1 MVLKERQDGV
11 LVLTLNRP
19 EKLNAI
25 TGELLDALYAALK
38 EGEEDRE
45 VRALLLTG
53 AGRAFSAGQDLT
65 EFGDRKPDYE
75 AHLRRYNRVVEALSG
90 LEKPL
95 VVAVNGVAAGAG
107 MSLALWGD
115 LRLAAVGASFTTA
128 FVRIG
133 LVPDS
138 GLSFLLPRLVGLAKA
153 QELLLLSPRLS
164 AEEALALG
172 LVHRVVPAEKL
183 MEEALS
189 LAKELAQ
196 GPTRAYALTKKL
208 LLETYRLSL
217 TEALAPRPSSRARPA
232 RPRTTRRGSGPLGRS
247 GRPASRAD
255 DPLPP
260 GPGPQ
265 EGGGRLRP
273 SRRGVGFF
281 LQAPTPFLQ
290 ALEEGKEVGV
300 HTHLL
305 LKEEGLSL
313 YGFPD
318 EENLALFELLLS
330 VSGVGPKV
338 ALALLS
344 ALPPRLL
351 ARALLEGDARLLTS
365 ASGVGRRLAERIA
378 LELKGKVP
386 PTSSPGRRWRARPR
400 RRR

>member
-217 TEALAPRPSSRARPA
+217 TEALAREA
-232 RPRTTRRGSGPLGRS
+232 
-247 GRPASRAD
+247 
-255 DPLPP
+255 
-260 GPGPQ
+260 
-265 EGGGRLRP
+265 
-273 SRRGVGFF
+273 V
-281 LQAPTPFLQ
+281 LQGQ
-290 ALEEGKEVGV
+290 AGQTQDHEEGVRAFREKR
-300 HTHLL
+300 
-305 LKEEGLSL
+305 
-313 YGFPD
+313 
-318 EENLALFELLLS
+318 
-330 VSGVGPKV
+330 
-338 ALALLS
+338 
-344 ALPPRLL
+344 PPRFQ
-351 ARALLEGDARLLTS
+351 
-365 ASGVGRRLAERIA
+365 GR
-378 LELKGKVP
+378 
-386 PTSSPGRRWRARPR
+386 
-400 RRR
+400 

>member
-1 MVLKERQDGV
+1 MILKERQDGV

-196 GPTRAYALTKKL
+196 GPTRAYALTKQL

-217 TEALAPRPSSRARPA
+217 TEALALEA
-232 RPRTTRRGSGPLGRS
+232 
-247 GRPASRAD
+247 
-255 DPLPP
+255 
-260 GPGPQ
+260 
-265 EGGGRLRP
+265 
-273 SRRGVGFF
+273 V
-281 LQAPTPFLQ
+281 LQGQ
-290 ALEEGKEVGV
+290 AGQTQDHEEGVRAFREKR
-300 HTHLL
+300 
-305 LKEEGLSL
+305 
-313 YGFPD
+313 
-318 EENLALFELLLS
+318 
-330 VSGVGPKV
+330 
-338 ALALLS
+338 
-344 ALPPRLL
+344 PPRFQ
-351 ARALLEGDARLLTS
+351 
-365 ASGVGRRLAERIA
+365 GR
-378 LELKGKVP
+378 
-386 PTSSPGRRWRARPR
+386 
-400 RRR
+400 

>member
-1 MVLKERQDGV
+1 MILKERQDGV

-90 LEKPL
+90 LEEPL

-217 TEALAPRPSSRARPA
+217 TEALALEA
-232 RPRTTRRGSGPLGRS
+232 
-247 GRPASRAD
+247 
-255 DPLPP
+255 
-260 GPGPQ
+260 
-265 EGGGRLRP
+265 
-273 SRRGVGFF
+273 V
-281 LQAPTPFLQ
+281 LQGQ
-290 ALEEGKEVGV
+290 AGQTQDHEEGVRAFREKR
-300 HTHLL
+300 
-305 LKEEGLSL
+305 
-313 YGFPD
+313 
-318 EENLALFELLLS
+318 
-330 VSGVGPKV
+330 
-338 ALALLS
+338 
-344 ALPPRLL
+344 PPRFQ
-351 ARALLEGDARLLTS
+351 
-365 ASGVGRRLAERIA
+365 GR
-378 LELKGKVP
+378 
-386 PTSSPGRRWRARPR
+386 
-400 RRR
+400 

>member
-53 AGRAFSAGQDLT
+53 EGRAFSAGQDLT

-217 TEALAPRPSSRARPA
+217 TEALALEA
-232 RPRTTRRGSGPLGRS
+232 
-247 GRPASRAD
+247 
-255 DPLPP
+255 
-260 GPGPQ
+260 
-265 EGGGRLRP
+265 
-273 SRRGVGFF
+273 V
-281 LQAPTPFLQ
+281 LQGQ
-290 ALEEGKEVGV
+290 AGQTQDHEEGVRAFREKR
-300 HTHLL
+300 
-305 LKEEGLSL
+305 
-313 YGFPD
+313 
-318 EENLALFELLLS
+318 
-330 VSGVGPKV
+330 
-338 ALALLS
+338 
-344 ALPPRLL
+344 PPRFQ
-351 ARALLEGDARLLTS
+351 
-365 ASGVGRRLAERIA
+365 GR
-378 LELKGKVP
+378 
-386 PTSSPGRRWRARPR
+386 
-400 RRR
+400 

>member
-1 MVLKERQDGV
+1 MILKERQDGV

-217 TEALAPRPSSRARPA
+217 TEALALEAV
-232 RPRTTRRGSGPLGRS
+232 
-247 GRPASRAD
+247 
-255 DPLPP
+255 LP
-260 GPGPQ
+260 G
-265 EGGGRLRP
+265 
-273 SRRGVGFF
+273 
-281 LQAPTPFLQ
+281 QAGQTQ
-290 ALEEGKEVGV
+290 DHEEGVRAFREKR
-300 HTHLL
+300 
-305 LKEEGLSL
+305 
-313 YGFPD
+313 
-318 EENLALFELLLS
+318 
-330 VSGVGPKV
+330 
-338 ALALLS
+338 
-344 ALPPRLL
+344 PPRFQ
-351 ARALLEGDARLLTS
+351 
-365 ASGVGRRLAERIA
+365 GR
-378 LELKGKVP
+378 
-386 PTSSPGRRWRARPR
+386 
-400 RRR
+400 

>member
-65 EFGDRKPDYE
+65 EFGDQKPDYE
-75 AHLRRYNRVVEALSG
+75 AHLRRYNRVVEAMAG

-95 VVAVNGVAAGAG
+95 VVAVNGAAAGAG

-217 TEALAPRPSSRARPA
+217 TEALALEA
-232 RPRTTRRGSGPLGRS
+232 
-247 GRPASRAD
+247 
-255 DPLPP
+255 
-260 GPGPQ
+260 
-265 EGGGRLRP
+265 
-273 SRRGVGFF
+273 V
-281 LQAPTPFLQ
+281 LQGQ
-290 ALEEGKEVGV
+290 AGQTQDHEEGVRAFREKR
-300 HTHLL
+300 
-305 LKEEGLSL
+305 
-313 YGFPD
+313 
-318 EENLALFELLLS
+318 
-330 VSGVGPKV
+330 
-338 ALALLS
+338 
-344 ALPPRLL
+344 PPRFQ
-351 ARALLEGDARLLTS
+351 
-365 ASGVGRRLAERIA
+365 GR
-378 LELKGKVP
+378 
-386 PTSSPGRRWRARPR
+386 
-400 RRR
+400 

>member
-45 VRALLLTG
+45 VRARLLTG

-217 TEALAPRPSSRARPA
+217 TEALALEA
-232 RPRTTRRGSGPLGRS
+232 
-247 GRPASRAD
+247 
-255 DPLPP
+255 
-260 GPGPQ
+260 
-265 EGGGRLRP
+265 
-273 SRRGVGFF
+273 V
-281 LQAPTPFLQ
+281 LQGQ
-290 ALEEGKEVGV
+290 AGQTQDHEEGVRAFREKR
-300 HTHLL
+300 
-305 LKEEGLSL
+305 
-313 YGFPD
+313 
-318 EENLALFELLLS
+318 
-330 VSGVGPKV
+330 
-338 ALALLS
+338 
-344 ALPPRLL
+344 PPRFQ
-351 ARALLEGDARLLTS
+351 
-365 ASGVGRRLAERIA
+365 GR
-378 LELKGKVP
+378 
-386 PTSSPGRRWRARPR
+386 
-400 RRR
+400 

>member
-65 EFGDRKPDYE
+65 GFGDRKPDYE

-217 TEALAPRPSSRARPA
+217 TEALALEA
-232 RPRTTRRGSGPLGRS
+232 
-247 GRPASRAD
+247 
-255 DPLPP
+255 
-260 GPGPQ
+260 
-265 EGGGRLRP
+265 
-273 SRRGVGFF
+273 V
-281 LQAPTPFLQ
+281 LQGQ
-290 ALEEGKEVGV
+290 AGQTQDHEEGVRAFREKR
-300 HTHLL
+300 
-305 LKEEGLSL
+305 
-313 YGFPD
+313 
-318 EENLALFELLLS
+318 
-330 VSGVGPKV
+330 
-338 ALALLS
+338 
-344 ALPPRLL
+344 PPRFQ
-351 ARALLEGDARLLTS
+351 
-365 ASGVGRRLAERIA
+365 GR
-378 LELKGKVP
+378 
-386 PTSSPGRRWRARPR
+386 
-400 RRR
+400 

>member
-95 VVAVNGVAAGAG
+95 VVAVNGVATGAG
-107 MSLALWGD
+107 MSLALWGY

-217 TEALAPRPSSRARPA
+217 TEALALEA
-232 RPRTTRRGSGPLGRS
+232 
-247 GRPASRAD
+247 
-255 DPLPP
+255 
-260 GPGPQ
+260 
-265 EGGGRLRP
+265 
-273 SRRGVGFF
+273 V
-281 LQAPTPFLQ
+281 LQGQ
-290 ALEEGKEVGV
+290 AGQTQDHEEGVRAFREKR
-300 HTHLL
+300 
-305 LKEEGLSL
+305 
-313 YGFPD
+313 
-318 EENLALFELLLS
+318 
-330 VSGVGPKV
+330 
-338 ALALLS
+338 
-344 ALPPRLL
+344 PPRFQ
-351 ARALLEGDARLLTS
+351 
-365 ASGVGRRLAERIA
+365 GR
-378 LELKGKVP
+378 
-386 PTSSPGRRWRARPR
+386 
-400 RRR
+400 

>member
-1 MVLKERQDGV
+1 MILKERQDGV

-217 TEALAPRPSSRARPA
+217 TEALALEAVPQGAA
-232 RPRTTRRGSGPLGRS
+232 GP
-247 GRPASRAD
+247 PQ
-255 DPLPP
+255 DP
-260 GPGPQ
+260 
-265 EGGGRLRP
+265 
-273 SRRGVGFF
+273 
-281 LQAPTPFLQ
+281 
-290 ALEEGKEVGV
+290 EEGVRATPAKR
-300 HTHLL
+300 
-305 LKEEGLSL
+305 
-313 YGFPD
+313 
-318 EENLALFELLLS
+318 
-330 VSGVGPKV
+330 
-338 ALALLS
+338 
-344 ALPPRLL
+344 PPRLQ
-351 ARALLEGDARLLTS
+351 
-365 ASGVGRRLAERIA
+365 GR
-378 LELKGKVP
+378 
-386 PTSSPGRRWRARPR
+386 
-400 RRR
+400 

>member
-138 GLSFLLPRLVGLAKA
+138 GLSFLLPRRVGLAKA

-172 LVHRVVPAEKL
+172 LVHRGVPAEKL

-217 TEALAPRPSSRARPA
+217 TEALALEA
-232 RPRTTRRGSGPLGRS
+232 
-247 GRPASRAD
+247 
-255 DPLPP
+255 
-260 GPGPQ
+260 
-265 EGGGRLRP
+265 
-273 SRRGVGFF
+273 V
-281 LQAPTPFLQ
+281 LQGQ
-290 ALEEGKEVGV
+290 AGQTQDHEEGVRAFREKR
-300 HTHLL
+300 
-305 LKEEGLSL
+305 
-313 YGFPD
+313 
-318 EENLALFELLLS
+318 
-330 VSGVGPKV
+330 
-338 ALALLS
+338 
-344 ALPPRLL
+344 PPRFQ
-351 ARALLEGDARLLTS
+351 
-365 ASGVGRRLAERIA
+365 GR
-378 LELKGKVP
+378 
-386 PTSSPGRRWRARPR
+386 
-400 RRR
+400 

>member
-217 TEALAPRPSSRARPA
+217 TEALALEAVLQGQAGQTQDHDEGVRAFREK
-232 RPRTTRRGSGPLGRS
+232 R
-247 GRPASRAD
+247 
-255 DPLPP
+255 
-260 GPGPQ
+260 
-265 EGGGRLRP
+265 
-273 SRRGVGFF
+273 
-281 LQAPTPFLQ
+281 
-290 ALEEGKEVGV
+290 
-300 HTHLL
+300 
-305 LKEEGLSL
+305 
-313 YGFPD
+313 
-318 EENLALFELLLS
+318 
-330 VSGVGPKV
+330 
-338 ALALLS
+338 
-344 ALPPRLL
+344 PPRFQ
-351 ARALLEGDARLLTS
+351 
-365 ASGVGRRLAERIA
+365 GR
-378 LELKGKVP
+378 
-386 PTSSPGRRWRARPR
+386 
-400 RRR
+400 

>member
-1 MVLKERQDGV
+1 MRDAVHIEALNGRNDAANGIAV
-11 LVLTLNRP
+11 ITLNRP

-217 TEALAPRPSSRARPA
+217 TEALALEA
-232 RPRTTRRGSGPLGRS
+232 
-247 GRPASRAD
+247 
-255 DPLPP
+255 
-260 GPGPQ
+260 
-265 EGGGRLRP
+265 
-273 SRRGVGFF
+273 V
-281 LQAPTPFLQ
+281 LQGQ
-290 ALEEGKEVGV
+290 AGQTQDHEEGVRAFREKR
-300 HTHLL
+300 
-305 LKEEGLSL
+305 
-313 YGFPD
+313 
-318 EENLALFELLLS
+318 
-330 VSGVGPKV
+330 
-338 ALALLS
+338 
-344 ALPPRLL
+344 PPRFQ
-351 ARALLEGDARLLTS
+351 
-365 ASGVGRRLAERIA
+365 GR
-378 LELKGKVP
+378 
-386 PTSSPGRRWRARPR
+386 
-400 RRR
+400 

>member
-1 MVLKERQDGV
+1 MSELTHILLDSPLPGV
-11 LVLTLNRP
+11 RRITLNRP

-217 TEALAPRPSSRARPA
+217 TEALALEA
-232 RPRTTRRGSGPLGRS
+232 
-247 GRPASRAD
+247 
-255 DPLPP
+255 
-260 GPGPQ
+260 
-265 EGGGRLRP
+265 
-273 SRRGVGFF
+273 V
-281 LQAPTPFLQ
+281 LQGQ
-290 ALEEGKEVGV
+290 AGQTQDHEEGVRAFREKR
-300 HTHLL
+300 
-305 LKEEGLSL
+305 
-313 YGFPD
+313 
-318 EENLALFELLLS
+318 
-330 VSGVGPKV
+330 
-338 ALALLS
+338 
-344 ALPPRLL
+344 PPRFQ
-351 ARALLEGDARLLTS
+351 
-365 ASGVGRRLAERIA
+365 GR
-378 LELKGKVP
+378 
-386 PTSSPGRRWRARPR
+386 
-400 RRR
+400 

>member
-65 EFGDRKPDYE
+65 EFGDQKPDYE
-75 AHLRRYNRVVEALSG
+75 AHLRRYNRVVEAMAG

-153 QELLLLSPRLS
+153 QELLLLSPRLF

-217 TEALAPRPSSRARPA
+217 TEALALEA
-232 RPRTTRRGSGPLGRS
+232 
-247 GRPASRAD
+247 
-255 DPLPP
+255 
-260 GPGPQ
+260 
-265 EGGGRLRP
+265 
-273 SRRGVGFF
+273 V
-281 LQAPTPFLQ
+281 LQGQ
-290 ALEEGKEVGV
+290 AGQTQDHEEGVRAFREKR
-300 HTHLL
+300 
-305 LKEEGLSL
+305 
-313 YGFPD
+313 
-318 EENLALFELLLS
+318 
-330 VSGVGPKV
+330 
-338 ALALLS
+338 
-344 ALPPRLL
+344 PPRFQ
-351 ARALLEGDARLLTS
+351 
-365 ASGVGRRLAERIA
+365 GR
-378 LELKGKVP
+378 
-386 PTSSPGRRWRARPR
+386 
-400 RRR
+400 

>member
-138 GLSFLLPRLVGLAKA
+138 WLSFLLPRLVGLAKA

-196 GPTRAYALTKKL
+196 GPTRAYALTKEL

-217 TEALAPRPSSRARPA
+217 TEALALEA
-232 RPRTTRRGSGPLGRS
+232 
-247 GRPASRAD
+247 
-255 DPLPP
+255 
-260 GPGPQ
+260 
-265 EGGGRLRP
+265 
-273 SRRGVGFF
+273 V
-281 LQAPTPFLQ
+281 LQGQ
-290 ALEEGKEVGV
+290 AGQ
-300 HTHLL
+300 T
-305 LKEEGLSL
+305 
-313 YGFPD
+313 
-318 EENLALFELLLS
+318 
-330 VSGVGPKV
+330 
-338 ALALLS
+338 
-344 ALPPRLL
+344 
-351 ARALLEGDARLLTS
+351 
-365 ASGVGRRLAERIA
+365 
-378 LELKGKVP
+378 
-386 PTSSPGRRWRARPR
+386 
-400 RRR
+400 

>member
-65 EFGDRKPDYE
+65 EFGDQKPDYE

-95 VVAVNGVAAGAG
+95 VVAVNGAAAGAG

-217 TEALAPRPSSRARPA
+217 TEALALEA
-232 RPRTTRRGSGPLGRS
+232 
-247 GRPASRAD
+247 
-255 DPLPP
+255 
-260 GPGPQ
+260 
-265 EGGGRLRP
+265 
-273 SRRGVGFF
+273 V
-281 LQAPTPFLQ
+281 LQGQ
-290 ALEEGKEVGV
+290 AGQTQDHEEGVRAFREKR
-300 HTHLL
+300 
-305 LKEEGLSL
+305 
-313 YGFPD
+313 
-318 EENLALFELLLS
+318 
-330 VSGVGPKV
+330 
-338 ALALLS
+338 
-344 ALPPRLL
+344 PPRFQ
-351 ARALLEGDARLLTS
+351 
-365 ASGVGRRLAERIA
+365 GR
-378 LELKGKVP
+378 
-386 PTSSPGRRWRARPR
+386 
-400 RRR
+400 

>member
-45 VRALLLTG
+45 VRVLLLTG

-217 TEALAPRPSSRARPA
+217 TEALALEA
-232 RPRTTRRGSGPLGRS
+232 
-247 GRPASRAD
+247 
-255 DPLPP
+255 
-260 GPGPQ
+260 
-265 EGGGRLRP
+265 
-273 SRRGVGFF
+273 V
-281 LQAPTPFLQ
+281 LQGQ
-290 ALEEGKEVGV
+290 AGQTQDHEEGVRAFREKR
-300 HTHLL
+300 
-305 LKEEGLSL
+305 
-313 YGFPD
+313 
-318 EENLALFELLLS
+318 
-330 VSGVGPKV
+330 
-338 ALALLS
+338 
-344 ALPPRLL
+344 PPRFQ
-351 ARALLEGDARLLTS
+351 
-365 ASGVGRRLAERIA
+365 GR
-378 LELKGKVP
+378 
-386 PTSSPGRRWRARPR
+386 
-400 RRR
+400 

>member
-25 TGELLDALYAALK
+25 TGELLDALYADLK

-217 TEALAPRPSSRARPA
+217 TEALALEA
-232 RPRTTRRGSGPLGRS
+232 
-247 GRPASRAD
+247 
-255 DPLPP
+255 
-260 GPGPQ
+260 
-265 EGGGRLRP
+265 
-273 SRRGVGFF
+273 V
-281 LQAPTPFLQ
+281 LQGQ
-290 ALEEGKEVGV
+290 AGQTQDHEEGVRAFREKR
-300 HTHLL
+300 
-305 LKEEGLSL
+305 
-313 YGFPD
+313 
-318 EENLALFELLLS
+318 
-330 VSGVGPKV
+330 
-338 ALALLS
+338 
-344 ALPPRLL
+344 PPRFQ
-351 ARALLEGDARLLTS
+351 
-365 ASGVGRRLAERIA
+365 GR
-378 LELKGKVP
+378 
-386 PTSSPGRRWRARPR
+386 
-400 RRR
+400 

>member
-25 TGELLDALYAALK
+25 TGGLLDALYAALK

-217 TEALAPRPSSRARPA
+217 TEALALEA
-232 RPRTTRRGSGPLGRS
+232 
-247 GRPASRAD
+247 
-255 DPLPP
+255 
-260 GPGPQ
+260 
-265 EGGGRLRP
+265 
-273 SRRGVGFF
+273 V
-281 LQAPTPFLQ
+281 LQGQ
-290 ALEEGKEVGV
+290 AGQTQDHEEGVRAFREKR
-300 HTHLL
+300 
-305 LKEEGLSL
+305 
-313 YGFPD
+313 
-318 EENLALFELLLS
+318 
-330 VSGVGPKV
+330 
-338 ALALLS
+338 
-344 ALPPRLL
+344 PPRFQ
-351 ARALLEGDARLLTS
+351 
-365 ASGVGRRLAERIA
+365 GR
-378 LELKGKVP
+378 
-386 PTSSPGRRWRARPR
+386 
-400 RRR
+400 

>member
-95 VVAVNGVAAGAG
+95 VVAVTGVAAGAG

-217 TEALAPRPSSRARPA
+217 TEALALEA
-232 RPRTTRRGSGPLGRS
+232 
-247 GRPASRAD
+247 
-255 DPLPP
+255 
-260 GPGPQ
+260 
-265 EGGGRLRP
+265 
-273 SRRGVGFF
+273 V
-281 LQAPTPFLQ
+281 LQGQ
-290 ALEEGKEVGV
+290 AGQTQDHEEGVRAFREKR
-300 HTHLL
+300 
-305 LKEEGLSL
+305 
-313 YGFPD
+313 
-318 EENLALFELLLS
+318 
-330 VSGVGPKV
+330 
-338 ALALLS
+338 
-344 ALPPRLL
+344 PPRFQ
-351 ARALLEGDARLLTS
+351 
-365 ASGVGRRLAERIA
+365 GR
-378 LELKGKVP
+378 
-386 PTSSPGRRWRARPR
+386 
-400 RRR
+400 

>member
-1 MVLKERQDGV
+1 MVRHAPYNGGMVLKERQDGV

-217 TEALAPRPSSRARPA
+217 TEALAHRA
-232 RPRTTRRGSGPLGRS
+232 
-247 GRPASRAD
+247 
-255 DPLPP
+255 
-260 GPGPQ
+260 
-265 EGGGRLRP
+265 
-273 SRRGVGFF
+273 V
-281 LQAPTPFLQ
+281 LQGQ
-290 ALEEGKEVGV
+290 AGQTQDHEEGVRAFREKR
-300 HTHLL
+300 
-305 LKEEGLSL
+305 
-313 YGFPD
+313 
-318 EENLALFELLLS
+318 
-330 VSGVGPKV
+330 
-338 ALALLS
+338 
-344 ALPPRLL
+344 PPRFQ
-351 ARALLEGDARLLTS
+351 
-365 ASGVGRRLAERIA
+365 GR
-378 LELKGKVP
+378 
-386 PTSSPGRRWRARPR
+386 
-400 RRR
+400 

>member
-1 MVLKERQDGV
+1 MILKERQDGV

-164 AEEALALG
+164 PEEALALG

-217 TEALAPRPSSRARPA
+217 TEALALEA
-232 RPRTTRRGSGPLGRS
+232 
-247 GRPASRAD
+247 
-255 DPLPP
+255 
-260 GPGPQ
+260 
-265 EGGGRLRP
+265 
-273 SRRGVGFF
+273 V
-281 LQAPTPFLQ
+281 LQGQ
-290 ALEEGKEVGV
+290 AGQTQDHEEGVRAFREKR
-300 HTHLL
+300 
-305 LKEEGLSL
+305 
-313 YGFPD
+313 
-318 EENLALFELLLS
+318 
-330 VSGVGPKV
+330 
-338 ALALLS
+338 
-344 ALPPRLL
+344 PPRFQ
-351 ARALLEGDARLLTS
+351 
-365 ASGVGRRLAERIA
+365 GR
-378 LELKGKVP
+378 
-386 PTSSPGRRWRARPR
+386 
-400 RRR
+400 

>member
-217 TEALAPRPSSRARPA
+217 TEALALEA
-232 RPRTTRRGSGPLGRS
+232 
-247 GRPASRAD
+247 
-255 DPLPP
+255 
-260 GPGPQ
+260 
-265 EGGGRLRP
+265 
-273 SRRGVGFF
+273 V
-281 LQAPTPFLQ
+281 LQGQ
-290 ALEEGKEVGV
+290 AGQTQDHEEGVRAFRERR
-300 HTHLL
+300 
-305 LKEEGLSL
+305 
-313 YGFPD
+313 
-318 EENLALFELLLS
+318 
-330 VSGVGPKV
+330 
-338 ALALLS
+338 
-344 ALPPRLL
+344 PPRFQ
-351 ARALLEGDARLLTS
+351 
-365 ASGVGRRLAERIA
+365 GR
-378 LELKGKVP
+378 
-386 PTSSPGRRWRARPR
+386 
-400 RRR
+400 

>member
-1 MVLKERQDGV
+1 MILKERQDGV

-115 LRLAAVGASFTTA
+115 LRLAAVGASFTAA

-217 TEALAPRPSSRARPA
+217 TEALALEA
-232 RPRTTRRGSGPLGRS
+232 
-247 GRPASRAD
+247 
-255 DPLPP
+255 
-260 GPGPQ
+260 
-265 EGGGRLRP
+265 
-273 SRRGVGFF
+273 V
-281 LQAPTPFLQ
+281 LQGQ
-290 ALEEGKEVGV
+290 AGQTQDHEEGVRAFREKR
-300 HTHLL
+300 
-305 LKEEGLSL
+305 
-313 YGFPD
+313 
-318 EENLALFELLLS
+318 
-330 VSGVGPKV
+330 
-338 ALALLS
+338 
-344 ALPPRLL
+344 PPRFQ
-351 ARALLEGDARLLTS
+351 
-365 ASGVGRRLAERIA
+365 GR
-378 LELKGKVP
+378 
-386 PTSSPGRRWRARPR
+386 
-400 RRR
+400 

>member
-1 MVLKERQDGV
+1 MILKERQDGV

-138 GLSFLLPRLVGLAKA
+138 GLSFLLPRRVGLAKA

-217 TEALAPRPSSRARPA
+217 TEALALEA
-232 RPRTTRRGSGPLGRS
+232 
-247 GRPASRAD
+247 
-255 DPLPP
+255 
-260 GPGPQ
+260 
-265 EGGGRLRP
+265 
-273 SRRGVGFF
+273 V
-281 LQAPTPFLQ
+281 LQGQ
-290 ALEEGKEVGV
+290 AGQTQDHEEGVRAFREKR
-300 HTHLL
+300 
-305 LKEEGLSL
+305 
-313 YGFPD
+313 
-318 EENLALFELLLS
+318 
-330 VSGVGPKV
+330 
-338 ALALLS
+338 
-344 ALPPRLL
+344 PPRFQ
-351 ARALLEGDARLLTS
+351 
-365 ASGVGRRLAERIA
+365 GR
-378 LELKGKVP
+378 
-386 PTSSPGRRWRARPR
+386 
-400 RRR
+400 